1 MRGHSGYVWSLAFA
15 PDGKSLA
22 SGSGDRQEKPG
33 RPGEWYGEGDVKVW
47 DLATRKE
54 TFSKASPAGPVL
66 SVAFAADSRTL
77 AVCGPDGKVRV
88 WDSAT
93 GRLQVTL
100 KVHAGEACSVAV
112 DNTGKR
118 LASGAT
124 DATIRLWAIPPIKE
138 ADR

>member
-1 MRGHSGYVWSLAFA
+1 
-15 PDGKSLA
+15 
-22 SGSGDRQEKPG
+22 
-33 RPGEWYGEGDVKVW
+33 
-47 DLATRKE
+47 
-54 TFSKASPAGPVL
+54 
-66 SVAFAADSRTL
+66 VAFAGDSRTL
-77 AVCGPDGKVRV
+77 AVCGPDAKVRV

-100 KVHAGEACSVAV
+100 KVHAGDAGSVAV

-118 LASGAT
+118 LASGGT